1 MHKRTQTFPHVI
13 VRIDHTCNTYLVQT
27 ETERCLGMA
36 ADLKEKKKKKKREL
50 TPNVKSFTE
59 LSFKE
64 ESQRAVLL
72 HG

>member
-36 ADLKEKKKKKKREL
+36 ADLKEKKKKRR
-50 TPNVKSFTE
+50 
-59 LSFKE
+59 KE
-64 ESQRAVLL
+64 NS
-72 HG
+72 HPT